1 MNVLEVTFIDE
12 LYTAEPG
19 ESLTFGREA
28 DVVVDEHNQFMHRR
42 VGRFVHHNDIWW
54 LSNVGRRI
62 NLTAVVGSGKV
73 VALPP
78 GESLALTATRGVVRF
93 DAGALGYELDLSL
106 SMAIELPAT
115 SDIDQQATPGQLAR
129 EAGPT
134 SRLTEDFAV
143 IPLNAEQR
151 LLLTL
156 LCEQRLRDPAAD
168 RAALPANAEMAN
180 LLGWSAKK
188 FDRKLDYI
196 CARLSQQGVRG
207 LRGGKGIEAT
217 ARRLALV
224 EHALRNGLVTT
235 VDLGLLDRLPNRR
248 R

>member
-1 MNVLEVTFIDE
+1 
-12 LYTAEPG
+12 
-19 ESLTFGREA
+19 LTFGREA
-28 DVVVDEHNQFMHRR
+28 DIVVDEHNQFMHRL
-42 VGRFVHHNDIWW
+42 VGRFVYHNEIWW

-62 NLTAVVGSGKV
+62 SLTAIVGAAKV

-78 GESLALTATRGVVRF
+78 GESLALTATKGLVRF
-93 DAGALGYELDLSL
+93 DAGALGYELGFSL
-106 SMAIELPAT
+106 PAAIELPAAGDVDEHVPQRQEGGRT
-115 SDIDQQATPGQLAR
+115 S
-129 EAGPT
+129 PT
-134 SRLTEDFAV
+134 SQLTEDFAV

-151 LLLTL
+151 LLLAL

-180 LLGWSAKK
+180 CLGWSAKK

-196 CARLSQQGVRG
+196 CARLSEQGVRG

-224 EHALRNGLVTT
+224 EHALRNGLVTP
-235 VDLGLLDRLPNRR
+235 VDLALLDGLPGRSR
-248 R
+248 